1 MMDVPTCGQL
11 KVAMQSERL
20 TVFGVPPISP
30 LTAPSH

>member
-11 KVAMQSERL
+11 KVVMQSERL
-20 TVFGVPPISP
+20 TVFGVPPISR